1 MSNTHTPIK
10 VFYSYAHE
18 DESYLKRLH
27 THLTMLRRAG
37 LISAWYDRQIGPGT
51 DWAQTIDT
59 HLEQATIILLLVSPD
74 FLASDYCYDI
84 EMQRALQR
92 HNADDAQVIPIILRP
107 CDWSHA
113 PFTSLQCLPR
123 DGKAVTLWDNQDQA
137 WDDVTTGIRQAIENH
152 PTLPASTTPHS
163 TLPPIWNIPHQRNP
177 VFTGREKILQQIADT
192 FQQGQIT
199 ALSQTQA
206 ISGLGGI
213 GKTQT
218 VIEYAYQHHQDYE
231 AVLWTLA
238 DTRESLISGYVA
250 IAGLLKLPEKN
261 EKDQTITLKAVLRWL
276 TTHSK
281 WLLILDNADNLTMAR
296 EFLPSAFSGHI
307 LLTTRAQAM
316 GRLAHRIE
324 VDTMPSDI
332 GALFLLRRASLIAP
346 AAPLEDAPASDI
358 ATAKEICAELG
369 GLPLALDQAGAY
381 IEETQCSLFDYKKIY
396 GIRRAD
402 LLKVRG
408 GLVDDH
414 PKSVATTWS
423 LSFEQ
428 LEQKNPAAADLLRF
442 CAFLHPDAIPE
453 EIITAGAGHL
463 GPVLQPVAADPLLL
477 NNAIAALGT
486 YSLISRDATEK
497 TLSIHRLVQVVLK
510 DAMDEATQR
519 EWAQRAVLAVNEV
532 FPEEMEFTKWS
543 QCERCL
549 PHAQTCVERIEQ
561 GNLTLLEAASLLF
574 GIGWYLTDR
583 GRYSE
588 AESLYVRAL
597 AIREQQL
604 GAEHPDTANS
614 LNNLADLYKNQR
626 KYELAEPL
634 YKRALSI
641 REQQLGPQH
650 PDTATSLNNLALLYK
665 KQGKYELAEPLYK
678 RALSIRE
685 QQLGPLHPDTATSLH
700 NLALLYKK
708 QGKYKQAESLLQR
721 AISIDEKAYG
731 PEHPE
736 FATDLNNLG
745 NLYYEQGKVKEA
757 EPLLQRALTIRE
769 QTLGP
774 QHPKTALSL
783 WWLAFLYHQQHKDKE
798 AEPLYQRALTIY
810 EHALG
815 LDHPDTQSA
824 REGYASLLR
833 AMGREAEAIDVEK
846 RDQDTPP
853 AS

>member
-1 MSNTHTPIK
+1 MSNAHTPIK

-18 DESYLKRLH
+18 DEPYLKRLH
-27 THLTMLRRAG
+27 THLIMLRRAG
-37 LISAWYDRQIGPGT
+37 LISTWYDRQIGPGT
-51 DWAQTIDT
+51 DWARTIDT
-59 HLEQATIILLLVSPD
+59 HLEQAAIILLLVSPD
-74 FLASDYCYDI
+74 FLASDYCYAI

-92 HNADDAQVIPIILRP
+92 HNADEARVIPIILRP

-113 PFTSLQCLPR
+113 PFTLLQCLPR
-123 DGKAVTLWDNQDQA
+123 DGKAITLWDNQDQA
-137 WDDVTTGIRQAIENH
+137 WDDVTAGIRRTIENH
-152 PTLPASTTPHS
+152 PALPASIPPQA

-177 VFTGREKILQQIADT
+177 VFTGREKILQQIAVT

-199 ALSQTQA
+199 ALAQTQA

-218 VIEYAYQHHQDYE
+218 AIEYAYQYHQNYE

-238 DTRESLISGYVA
+238 DTRESLVSGYVA
-250 IAGLLKLPEKN
+250 LAGLLKLPEKDA
-261 EKDQTITLKAVLRWL
+261 KDQAITVKAVLRWL
-276 TTHSK
+276 TTHSR

-324 VDTMPSDI
+324 INTMPPDI
-332 GALFLLRRASLIAP
+332 GALFLLRRASLIA
-346 AAPLEDAPASDI
+346 ADAPLEDAPTSDI
-358 ATAKEICAELG
+358 TTAKEICEELG

-381 IEETQCSLFDYKKIY
+381 IEETQCSLVDYKKIY

-414 PKSVATTWS
+414 PESVATTWS

-453 EIITAGAGHL
+453 EIITAGAKHL

-486 YSLISRDATEK
+486 YSLINRDATEK

-510 DAMDEATQR
+510 DAMDEAIQR
-519 EWAQRAVLAVNEV
+519 KWANRAILAVNEV
-532 FPEEMEFTKWS
+532 IPEVEFTTWP

-549 PHAQTCVERIEQ
+549 PHALTCVEWIEQ

-574 GIGWYLTDR
+574 DIGQYMYDR
-583 GRYSE
+583 GRYNE
-588 AESLYVRAL
+588 AEPLYVRAL
-597 AIREQQL
+597 AIREQEL
-604 GAEHPDTANS
+604 GSEHLYTALS
-614 LNNLADLYKNQR
+614 LNNLALLYNEQG

-634 YKRALSI
+634 YQRALSI

-650 PDTATSLNNLALLYK
+650 PHTALILNNLALLYRA
-665 KQGKYELAEPLYK
+665 QGKFKQAEPLFL
-678 RALSIRE
+678 RALAIRE
-685 QQLGPLHPDTATSLH
+685 RVLG
-700 NLALLYKK
+700 LYHS
-708 QGKYKQAESLLQR
+708 Q
-721 AISIDEKAYG
+721 
-731 PEHPE
+731 
-736 FATDLNNLG
+736 T
-745 NLYYEQGKVKEA
+745 
-757 EPLLQRALTIRE
+757 RALR
-769 QTLGP
+769 
-774 QHPKTALSL
+774 SN
-783 WWLAFLYHQQHKDKE
+783 
-798 AEPLYQRALTIY
+798 
-810 EHALG
+810 
-815 LDHPDTQSA
+815 
-824 REGYASLLR
+824 YASLLR
-833 AMGREAEAIDVEK
+833 AMGREAEAIELEK
-846 RDQDTPP
+846 RGLDTPP